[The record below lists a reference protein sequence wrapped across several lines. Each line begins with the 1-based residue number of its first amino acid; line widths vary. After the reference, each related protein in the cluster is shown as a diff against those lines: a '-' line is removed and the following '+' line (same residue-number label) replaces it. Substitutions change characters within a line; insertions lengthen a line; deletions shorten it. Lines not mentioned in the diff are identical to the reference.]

1 MQCLG
6 PFVYR
11 KVNVRCKA
19 VWVSFPLFSGLN
31 RAVTIFHRYL
41 NISTFYDSFNAFV
54 TANLPA
60 GNSSLF

>member
-11 KVNVRCKA
+11 KVNVCYKA
-19 VWVSFPLFSGLN
+19 VWVSFSLFSDLN
-31 RAVTIFHRYL
+31 RTEAIFHRDL
-41 NISTFYDSFNAFV
+41 NIFMFYDSFNGFV